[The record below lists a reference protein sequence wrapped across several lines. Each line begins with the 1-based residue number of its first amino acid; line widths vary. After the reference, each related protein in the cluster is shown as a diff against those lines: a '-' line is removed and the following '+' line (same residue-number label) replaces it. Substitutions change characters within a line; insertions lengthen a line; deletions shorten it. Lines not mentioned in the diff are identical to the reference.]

1 MTRKAAAVD
10 ELPHFMDLHTV
21 SKRTHI
27 GYSTLRSYI
36 ASGKLK
42 AYSAN
47 GGRDI
52 RVKVSDVVALLQPV
66 A

>member
-1 MTRKAAAVD
+1 VR
-10 ELPHFMDLHTV
+10 ELLHYVDLHTV

-27 GYSTLRSYI
+27 GYSTLRSYV

-47 GGRDI
+47 GGKTI
-52 RVKVSDVVALLQPV
+52 RVKVADVVALLAPV

>member
-1 MTRKAAAVD
+1 MTRRVAAVD
-10 ELPHFMDLHTV
+10 ELPHYVDLHTV

-36 ASGKLK
+36 ASGRLP

-47 GGRDI
+47 GGKTI
-52 RVKVSDVVALLQPV
+52 RVMVSDVVALLQPV

>member
-1 MTRKAAAVD
+1 MAMD
-10 ELPHFMDLHTV
+10 ELPHYVDLHTV

-27 GYSTLRSYI
+27 GYSTLRSYV
-36 ASGKLK
+36 ASGKLP

-47 GGRDI
+47 GGRTI
-52 RVKVSDVVALLQPV
+52 RVKVSDVVALLQPL